1 VEVKEKENVKGVD
14 TRDLQNLKADES
26 RSAVVNAEEIGKA
39 QAFYSIPELAR
50 RWRCSRGSV
59 YNRIRGER
67 ILDFAT
73 KGGRGHKVVPHEV
86 VSNIERRHMRILR

>member
-1 VEVKEKENVKGVD
+1 VEPKEKENVNGVA
-14 TRDLQNLKADES
+14 TRDLQNPKANES
-26 RSAVVNAEEIGKA
+26 RSAAVIPEEIEKA
-39 QAFYSIPELAR
+39 QAFYSIPELAG
-50 RWRCSRGSV
+50 RWRCSRASV

-73 KGGRGHKVVPHEV
+73 KGRRGHKVVPHEV